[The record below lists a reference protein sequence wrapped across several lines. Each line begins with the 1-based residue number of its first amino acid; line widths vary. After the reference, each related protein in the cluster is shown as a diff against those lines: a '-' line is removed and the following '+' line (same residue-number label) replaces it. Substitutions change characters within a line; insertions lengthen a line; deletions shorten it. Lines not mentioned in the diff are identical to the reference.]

1 LSHIPSSSSPPP
13 PPSHHHDHHHDDHH
27 KLLASIFF
35 FWFGGHIER
44 AKLQNGFIPMATSTI
59 QWLLWHNMVGMTK
72 LSTSLFVPLTTGA
85 AMELVFAVLEAF
97 RRSNDFILY
106 VDDQDKGQG

>member
-1 LSHIPSSSSPPP
+1 
-13 PPSHHHDHHHDDHH
+13 
-27 KLLASIFF
+27 
-35 FWFGGHIER
+35 
-44 AKLQNGFIPMATSTI
+44 
-59 QWLLWHNMVGMTK
+59 MVGMTK